1 MPLPENPLHTL
12 VSPPPR
18 LKSLNPLGNPA
29 RIPAAAFLL
38 AAAAALLLLLSS
50 PAPVQAQTV
59 TVAVSN
65 LGQAN
70 ATGNLPV
77 LNTKTY
83 AQSFTTGSNAA
94 GYDLKDIRL
103 SFAFGTS
110 NPAQFSA
117 ELRSQSGSN
126 PGSSAIAQLNVPGS
140 LNAGTRNFTAPAGT
154 VLQADTTYY
163 VLISY
168 GSASNRP
175 QLHRTHLDS
184 EDDGGLS
191 GWSIGDERH
200 EYSGGW
206 GTSGHAIKIA
216 VRVDVKTAPGAPTG
230 LTATVGHRVVKLEWT
245 APADNGGS
253 PITGYEYITKTVD
266 VSPIATGSTA
276 TSHIVDTVAAA
287 NNVYVIRVRA
297 VNAVGSGEWSD
308 SISGDLG
315 PASVS
320 IIGLVNPQ
328 PVEGENVQFTLFA
341 TKPVLSSSKPLN
353 VSVLVSESGDMVASA
368 EEGAKTVSFAVDATT
383 AVLLVPTVDDGAAES
398 NSAVTA
404 AIQTDADYTVGAL
417 SSGTVTVADDESLPG
432 PPTSLDDTEGHHAV
446 RLDWVA
452 PADPGSSPITGY
464 QARLSGVGFTDIL
477 FPATVSTE
485 TSYTTGSLAD
495 AVYTLEVR
503 AENASG
509 YGSWST
515 AVTITIGPATVT
527 IAGDGG
533 VNEGFNAEFTLTASK
548 PVLSSSKPLNV
559 SVSVSESGN
568 MVAPADKGAKTAGF
582 ALGDTYATLSVPT
595 VDDAGLESDS
605 VVTAA
610 IQADTDYTVGASS
623 SDTVT
628 VSDNESGTAAGVQAS
643 PATLDAVEGGAAV
656 SYEIVL
662 VSEAGEDVTVTP
674 VSGDTGAAKVVSGA
688 LTFTPGNWNVAQ
700 TVTVTAVEDGD
711 SVSER
716 VTVSHTVTTA
726 GGGGYHGVSAPDVT
740 VRVEDNDTPGMTR
753 SVAQLAIDEDGGP
766 GSYTL
771 VPRAQPSGTVT
782 VQLTSS
788 DTGAATVS
796 PSSLTFTTTNWDTPQ
811 AVTVTAVDD
820 ADAANEALEIRHGVS
835 GADYAGVTVL
845 PVAVTVVDDETPD
858 VNLSAT
864 SVDMDEGEQATWT
877 VTVTVRPTS
886 DDPGAVTVRPLQ
898 LYFTT
903 SNWDTPRT
911 VTATALQDADGV
923 AETVTVSHPAS
934 GGEYAAVT
942 APAVTVQVDDDETP
956 TAPGMVENL
965 RFTTSAERSLSFEW
979 DPPAND
985 GRAPVT
991 NYRYSRSGGWVTT
1004 GSADIRSGS
1013 FTGLVNGNSYDVIV
1027 QAGNDVGWGPS
1038 ASVRGTAS
1046 TETPDPI
1053 SGPTSDYIWDAD
1065 VQRGR
1070 LDMIWAPPVNPGWGE
1085 LTYRVEMASA
1095 PAAEGLGV
1103 NLDWRVRAAAHPG
1116 GPADPA
1122 RCPILWRLEG
1132 QPCVIYSHNNAAVN
1146 TDYAFRVRPE
1156 NTRTGPWQYAF
1167 VSLEDWG
1174 PQIVNDNPL
1183 GVDYRI
1189 ETNTSGNR
1197 IYLIYT
1203 HPIRTVDTDGYRVH
1217 RSHQGGFGSHAEY
1230 ASAVGFFVDSDGNGD
1245 FDWSGN
1251 LASYGEAPERVTR
1264 RGRTVTLWLDPP
1276 IDPMGDP
1283 YVAAVRGAVVGS
1295 NGLPSPALNPM
1306 GHVKNKVVRATPPA
1320 PVMKWRYA
1328 NPPVGQEQLIH
1339 VQWSMPTWG
1348 QFPQSWAE
1356 EDGWEDHY
1364 GSPDGYEVEWSADR
1378 GTTWQAVD
1386 PPHEGVEKIY
1396 AHGGLTVEEDSTF
1409 HYRVRGVN
1417 GSGAGPW
1424 SNVLGP
1430 WPPPTQQQQAG
1441 EAWTEDLSPGLQ
1453 PRDLEADPTAA
1464 GNVLSWRAPWRS
1476 PEDVTGYQILRRR
1489 VDTGEQPWPIV
1500 EDTGNTGATWTDT
1513 GVEQGALYFYQV
1525 KTVRGRELSRASN
1538 YVEVYAVA
1546 VAALPGAPGYPVA
1559 ESPGAARIDLTW
1571 TAPAGAPPPLGYQVQ
1586 WSADGE
1592 SGWQAVDP
1600 PHAGTET
1607 AYADTGLSGG
1617 TTRHYRVRAIA
1628 DDSEGPWSAVAVAT
1642 TEVPLTASFSADFS
1656 AHGGA
1661 GTTFV
1666 VRLTFSEAVA
1676 AGYRT
1681 LRDTAV
1687 QAEHG
1692 EVRSEN
1698 RVNGSSAE
1706 WDITV
1711 APSSDQKVLVTLS
1724 PGEGA
1729 CGESGVICTADGR
1742 KLSNY
1747 AVWVVLSPPAANTP
1761 ATGVPTIG
1769 STAQVGETLTAD
1781 TSGIADADGL
1791 DNVSFS
1797 YQWLADGADIS
1808 GATDSTYTLVV
1819 DDVGKTISVTVN
1831 FSDDAGNEEE
1841 STSAATDAVEPGT
1854 EEAQAANT
1862 PATGAPAV
1870 TGTAQVGETL
1880 TVDTSGIADADGL
1893 DSVTFAYQWLAD
1905 GAEISGAT
1913 GATYT
1918 LTDSDEGKA
1927 VSVRVTFTD
1936 DAGNEETLTS
1946 AATVA
1951 VEARPNRPATGALTI
1966 TGTAQVGELLT
1977 ADVSSIKD
1985 DDGLDRAAFAYQW
1998 QADGTDLSG
2007 AAGSSYTLAASDEGK
2022 AMSVTVSFTDNAG
2035 HEESFTSTT
2044 TAAVVAAAV
2053 EDEEPTDRPH
2063 GLTAEASDGAV
2074 VLTWTAPEGYTY
2086 DYQIQRHRPELGET
2100 EPLVYVEF
2108 TEAYGVTTYT
2118 DTEVEAGVLYVYRVT
2133 TIDFLGDA
2141 GEASSPA
2148 QIRMPATSQ
2157 QAANSPATG
2166 APTISG
2172 TAQVGE
2178 TLTADTSGIAD
2189 DDGLDNASFSYQ
2201 WQADGADIPGATD
2214 STYTLADADE
2224 GKAISVKVSFTDD
2237 ASNEET
2243 LTSAATAAVEAKPNT
2258 PATGQPTISGTAQVG
2273 ETLTADTS
2281 GIADDDGLTNAVFSY
2296 QWQADGAEISGT
2308 TDDTYTLV
2316 DADEGKAISVTVSF
2330 TDDGGNDETL
2340 TSAATGAVEAKS
2352 NSPATGQPAISGTAQ
2367 VGETLT
2373 ADTSSIADE
2382 DGLDNAA
2389 FAYQWIFNDGS
2400 ADSEIGGATGST
2412 YTLADADI
2420 GKAISVKVSFTDDAG
2435 NQETLTSAA
2444 TDAVA
2449 GLPLPPLTA
2458 SLENVATSHDGES
2471 AFTFELRF
2479 SEEFGISYKTLRDH
2493 AFTVTGGTVK
2503 KAQRLEQGSNIGWR
2517 ITVRPDGNGQV
2528 GIVLPETTDCDAQ
2541 GAICTE
2547 DGRKLSHR
2555 LELTVGGPGQ

>member
-1 MPLPENPLHTL
+1 MTM
-12 VSPPPR
+12 VRIQSVMPPPPDLR
-18 LKSLNPLGNPA
+18 SSLNPRRNPA
-29 RIPAAAFLL
+29 RILAAAFLL

-50 PAPVQAQTV
+50 PAPGHAQTSDQLLLGNTGGTSGLGGVNVGANDYTQPFRTGKNPTGYTLTRIQLHASLLVGTDTAPTASEMTV
-59 TVAVSN
+59 TLRADSSGDPAGSA
-65 LGQAN
+65 L
-70 ATGNLPV
+70 ATFSFPNTWTPSA
-77 LNTKTY
+77 LNE
-83 AQSFTTGSNAA
+83 FTLATA
-94 GYDLKDIRL
+94 YDLDPDTPYHIHIAATKRVWV
-103 SFAFGTS
+103 S
-110 NPAQFSA
+110 
-117 ELRSQSGSN
+117 RSDASQVD
-126 PGSSAIAQLNVPGS
+126 A
-140 LNAGTRNFTAPAGT
+140 
-154 VLQADTTYY
+154 
-163 VLISY
+163 
-168 GSASNRP
+168 GSASEWSFSARSYLDADGDWAVQSGALRHGAARDHQGHRP
-175 QLHRTHLDS
+175 RRPDRPHGHRGPSCGEAGVDRARRRRRLANHGIRVHNSRPRGPKLSSRPEARAHLSFSIISQLSMASSSDRRASRQRHR
-184 EDDGGLS
+184 ERAV
-191 GWSIGDERH
+191 RH
-200 EYSGGW
+200 E
-206 GTSGHAIKIA
+206 A
-216 VRVDVKTAPGAPTG
+216 VV
-230 LTATVGHRVVKLEWT
+230 
-245 APADNGGS
+245 NGQ
-253 PITGYEYITKTVD
+253 
-266 VSPIATGSTA
+266 
-276 TSHIVDTVAAA
+276 
-287 NNVYVIRVRA
+287 
-297 VNAVGSGEWSD
+297 
-308 SISGDLG
+308 LG
-315 PASVS
+315 PATVR
-320 IIGLVNPQ
+320 IYGLGGVD
-328 PVEGENVQFTLFA
+328 EGADAAFELLA
-341 TKPVLSSSKPLN
+341 SKPVLSASKPLN
-353 VSVLVSESGDMVASA
+353 VRVSVSESGDMVASA
-368 EEGAKTVSFAVDATT
+368 DEGAQTVSFAVDATT
-383 AVLLVPTVDDGAAES
+383 ATLSVPTVDDGVAED
-398 NSAVTA
+398 NSVVTA
-404 AIQTDADYTVGAL
+404 TIQTDADYTVSAF
-417 SSGTVTVADDESLPG
+417 SSGTVTVTDDESLPG
-432 PPTSLDDTEGHHAV
+432 PPTSLEDTEGHHAV
-446 RLDWVA
+446 RFDWTA
-452 PADPGSSPITGY
+452 PADPGSSTITGY
-464 QARLSGVGFTDIL
+464 EARRVNGGGFTDSI
-477 FPATVSTE
+477 FVIGGSTD
-485 TSYTTGSLAD
+485 TSYTDRRFVDG
-495 AVYTLEVR
+495 VYTFEVR
-503 AENASG
+503 AQNAAG
-509 YGSWST
+509 YGPWST
-515 AVTITIGPATVT
+515 AVTFTIGPATVT

-548 PVLSSSKPLNV
+548 PVLSSHKPLNV

-568 MVAPADKGAKTAGF
+568 MVASAEEGLKTVGF
-582 ALGDTYATLSVPT
+582 AEGDTYATLSVPT

-628 VSDNESGTAAGVQAS
+628 VADNESSTAAGVRAS
-643 PATLDAVEGGAAV
+643 PATLDAIEGEAAA

-674 VSGDTGAAKVVSGA
+674 VSGDTGAATVSGA

-726 GGGGYHGVSAPDVT
+726 GGGGYHGVSVPDVT
-740 VRVEDNDTPGMTR
+740 VRVEDNDTPGITR

-811 AVTVTAVDD
+811 AVTVTPVDD
-820 ADAANEALEIRHGVS
+820 PDAANEALEIRHGVS

-858 VNLSAT
+858 VNLSAA
-864 SVDMDEGEQATWT
+864 SVDVDEGEQATWTVVLATQPT

-886 DDPGAVTVRPLQ
+886 DDTGAVTVRPLR

-903 SNWDTPRT
+903 SNWDTPQT
-911 VTATALQDADGV
+911 VTATALQDSDGV

-942 APAVTVQVDDDETP
+942 APAVTVRVDDDETP

-965 RFTTSAERSLSFEW
+965 RFNTSAERSLSFEW

-991 NYRYSRSGGWVTT
+991 NYRYSRGAGWVTT

-1013 FTGLVNGNSYDVIV
+1013 FTGLTNGNSYTVRV
-1027 QAGNDVGWGPS
+1027 QAGNAVGWGPS

-1070 LDMIWAPPVNPGWGE
+1070 LDLIWMPPVNPGWGE

-1103 NLDWRVRAAAHPG
+1103 NLDWQVRAAAHPG
-1116 GPADPA
+1116 GHADPA
-1122 RCPILWRLEG
+1122 RCPIVWRLEG
-1132 QPCVIYSHNNAAVN
+1132 QPCVIYSLANAAVN

-1174 PQIVNDNPL
+1174 PRIVNDNPL

-1230 ASAVGFFVDSDGNGD
+1230 ASNVGFFVDSDGNGD

-1276 IDPMGDP
+1276 IDPMDDP

-1306 GHVKNKVVRATPPA
+1306 GHVKNKVRVATPPA

-1328 NPPVGQEQLIH
+1328 NPPVGQGQLIH

-1513 GVEQGALYFYQV
+1513 GVEQGVLYFYQV

-1571 TAPAGAPPPLGYQVQ
+1571 TAPAGDPPPLGYQVQ

-1628 DDSEGPWSAVAVAT
+1628 DDSEGPWSAVVFAT

-1687 QAEHG
+1687 QAENG
-1692 EVRSEN
+1692 EVRSVS

-1711 APSSDQKVLVTLS
+1711 APASDQKVLVTLS

-1769 STAQVGETLTAD
+1769 GTARVGETLSAD

-1791 DNVSFS
+1791 DNASFS
-1797 YQWLADGADIS
+1797 YQWQADGAETQD
-1808 GATDSTYTLVV
+1808 ATDATYTPVV
-1819 DDVGKTISVTVN
+1819 DDVGKAMSVTVS
-1831 FSDDAGNEEE
+1831 FTDDAGNEEE
-1841 STSAATDAVEPGT
+1841 LTSAPTDAVEPET
-1854 EEAQAANT
+1854 QEAQANT
-1862 PATGAPAV
+1862 PATGAP
-1870 TGTAQVGETL
+1870 TISGTAQVGKTL
-1880 TVDTSGIADADGL
+1880 TADVSSIKDDDGL
-1893 DSVTFAYQWLAD
+1893 TNVAYSYQWRAD
-1905 GAEISGAT
+1905 GADISSA
-1913 GATYT
+1913 ASDTYT
-1918 LTDSDEGKA
+1918 LAEADEGKA
-1927 VSVRVTFTD
+1927 ISVRVTFTD

-1946 AATVA
+1946 AAT
-1951 VEARPNRPATGALTI
+1951 
-1966 TGTAQVGELLT
+1966 
-1977 ADVSSIKD
+1977 
-1985 DDGLDRAAFAYQW
+1985 
-1998 QADGTDLSG
+1998 
-2007 AAGSSYTLAASDEGK
+2007 
-2022 AMSVTVSFTDNAG
+2022 
-2035 HEESFTSTT
+2035 
-2044 TAAVVAAAV
+2044 AAVVAAAE

-2086 DYQIQRHRPELGET
+2086 DYQIQRHRPELGEA

-2201 WQADGADIPGATD
+2201 WLADGADISDATSDTYTLAEADEGKAVSVKVSFTDDAGNDETLTSAATDAVEPETQEAQAANSPATGAPTISGLAQVGETLTASTSGIADADGLSNASFSYQWQADDSNISGATGE
-2214 STYTLADADE
+2214 TYTLADADE
-2224 GKAISVKVSFTDD
+2224 GKAISVEVSFTDD
-2237 ASNEET
+2237 A
-2243 LTSAATAAVEAKPNT
+2243 
-2258 PATGQPTISGTAQVG
+2258 
-2273 ETLTADTS
+2273 
-2281 GIADDDGLTNAVFSY
+2281 
-2296 QWQADGAEISGT
+2296 
-2308 TDDTYTLV
+2308 
-2316 DADEGKAISVTVSF
+2316 
-2330 TDDGGNDETL
+2330 GNDETL
-2340 TSAATGAVEAKS
+2340 TSAASAAVEA
-2352 NSPATGQPAISGTAQ
+2352 A
-2367 VGETLT
+2367 
-2373 ADTSSIADE
+2373 
-2382 DGLDNAA
+2382 
-2389 FAYQWIFNDGS
+2389 
-2400 ADSEIGGATGST
+2400 
-2412 YTLADADI
+2412 
-2420 GKAISVKVSFTDDAG
+2420 
-2435 NQETLTSAA
+2435 
-2444 TDAVA
+2444 
-2449 GLPLPPLTA
+2449 PLPPLTA
-2458 SLENVATSHDGES
+2458 LIENAAASHDGERV
-2471 AFTFELRF
+2471 FTFELRF

-2493 AFTVTGGTVK
+2493 AFTVTGGTVR
-2503 KAQRLEQGSNIGWR
+2503 KAQRIEQGSNIGWR
-2517 ITVRPDGNGQV
+2517 ITVRPNSDGAV
-2528 GIVLPETTDCDAQ
+2528 TIILPITEDCEAQ

-2547 DGRKLSHR
+2547 DGRKLSTE
-2555 LELTVGGPGQ
+2555 LVLTVSGP